1 MFAKT
6 EGFGD
11 PPADGAAD
19 ARPQARSSGAPSA
32 RRLLLAAGAMP
43 GSHMET
49 EESGRNLDAWST

>member
-32 RRLLLAAGAMP
+32 RWLLLAAGAMP

-49 EESGRNLDAWST
+49 EESGRNLDA